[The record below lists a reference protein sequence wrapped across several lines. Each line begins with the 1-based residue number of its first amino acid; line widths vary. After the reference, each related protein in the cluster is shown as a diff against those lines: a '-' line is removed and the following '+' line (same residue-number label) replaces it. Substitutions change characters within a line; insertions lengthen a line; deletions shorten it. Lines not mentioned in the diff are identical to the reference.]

1 MIFYFCDT
9 FSAIMFIIMINS
21 QKRPKPAVMI
31 VLDGFGVAP
40 DGDGN
45 AISKAET
52 PTLDMLTQ
60 RYPTM
65 VLRASG
71 ETVGLPW
78 GEMGNSEVGH
88 LAIGSGR
95 IFYQDLPRIDRAI
108 EDNNFFKNKSFL
120 HAMDHVKKT
129 GGTLHLMGVL
139 SSGKVHGYDRHCHR
153 LLELAK
159 DNDVKDVVVHV
170 FLDGRDSLYNSGIE
184 FVQLLQQKISELRLG
199 KIATISGRFYAMDRD
214 NRWDRTEKVYKA
226 MTLGESAQKFED
238 PIEAIKSSYAR
249 EVYDEEFVPVV
260 ITKKGN
266 PISVVKKNDSVI
278 FFNYRADRS
287 RQLTKAFILPS
298 FFKFNRGY
306 IENLYFVT
314 MTEYEKGLP
323 ADVAFPQESV
333 SKTLCEVIADSKLVQ
348 LHIAETEKYA
358 HITYFLNGKNEN
370 PQEQEDRVIIPSP
383 FIASYDEQP
392 EMSAYKITDRVIKE
406 VKTGN
411 YDVIFVNFANP
422 DMVAHTGNLGATIKA
437 VEIVDECV
445 GKIIKEVLKQDGF
458 IMITSDHGNA
468 EEVKN
473 LQTGDINKEH
483 STNPVPLWIVSNS
496 LEGKAGISG
505 DIPNKDLSRVSPVG
519 ILADIAP
526 TFLHLLNIE
535 KPSEMTGQSLIE

>member
-1 MIFYFCDT
+1 
-9 FSAIMFIIMINS
+9 
-21 QKRPKPAVMI
+21 
-31 VLDGFGVAP
+31 
-40 DGDGN
+40 
-45 AISKAET
+45 
-52 PTLDMLTQ
+52 
-60 RYPTM
+60 
-65 VLRASG
+65 
-71 ETVGLPW
+71 
-78 GEMGNSEVGH
+78 
-88 LAIGSGR
+88 
-95 IFYQDLPRIDRAI
+95 
-108 EDNNFFKNKSFL
+108 
-120 HAMDHVKKT
+120 
-129 GGTLHLMGVL
+129 
-139 SSGKVHGYDRHCHR
+139 
-153 LLELAK
+153 
-159 DNDVKDVVVHV
+159 
-170 FLDGRDSLYNSGIE
+170 
-184 FVQLLQQKISELRLG
+184 
-199 KIATISGRFYAMDRD
+199 
-214 NRWDRTEKVYKA
+214 
-226 MTLGESAQKFED
+226 MTLGVSAQKFED

-266 PISVVKKNDSVI
+266 PISIVKKDDSVI

-287 RQLTKAFILPS
+287 RQLTKAFVLPS
-298 FFKFNRGY
+298 FFKFNRDY

-411 YDVIFVNFANP
+411 YDVMFVNFANP
-422 DMVAHTGNLGATIKA
+422 DMVAHTGNLGATIRA
-437 VEIVDECV
+437 VEIVDECI
-445 GKIIKEVLKQDGF
+445 GKIIKEVLKQNGF

-535 KPSEMTGQSLIE
+535 KPNEMTGQSLIE